1 MRFHQE
7 WIDKIL
13 TETDSEYQDCDCMGC
28 CERMKK
34 QRQEISDKLE
44 IILRDFRQSAIATG
58 RLAGMRD
65 AQARR
70 VGGGSRKRK

>member
-7 WIDKIL
+7 WINRIGQAVMEANGKD
-13 TETDSEYQDCDCMGC
+13 DCMD
-28 CERMKK
+28 R
-34 QRQEISDKLE
+34 LE